1 MNKLDNLFDKL
12 NEAFKKVTFNNEIKT
27 LCYELLGK
35 AFEKGVVFEDI
46 HSFSDDAII
55 FSALKINGEKRKLFI
70 DNEEFVKVVWIAK
83 NGDKKKEKRL
93 FFDEEEI
100 PNLITILL

>member
-12 NEAFKKVTFNNEIKT
+12 NEALQEVRFDNEIKS

-35 AFEKGVVFEDI
+35 GHKKGVIFDEI
-46 HSFSDDAII
+46 HSFQDDAVI
-55 FSALKINGEKRKLFI
+55 FSSLKINGEKRKLFI
-70 DNEEFVKVVWIAK
+70 DNEQFVLVVWISK

-93 FFDEEEI
+93 FFDEEEL